1 MKKFEGWR
9 TEELQFVATL
19 LAGREMI
26 QNQIDYSIL
35 YNEIIREIRNRRV
48 AEELFQMKLKG
59 IEEEQSRLEGP
70 SIPLDRVLAIQ
81 STDRVGVQVQLLFV
95 QV

>member
-26 QNQIDYSIL
+26 QNQVDYSLL
-35 YNEIIREIRNRRV
+35 YNEIIREIRNRRI
-48 AEELFQMKLKG
+48 ADELFQMKLKG
-59 IEEEQSRLEGP
+59 IEEE
-70 SIPLDRVLAIQ
+70 
-81 STDRVGVQVQLLFV
+81 
-95 QV
+95 

>member
-35 YNEIIREIRNRRV
+35 YNEIIREIRNRRI

-59 IEEEQSRLEGP
+59 IEEE
-70 SIPLDRVLAIQ
+70 
-81 STDRVGVQVQLLFV
+81 
-95 QV
+95 